1 MSSTASPPEP
11 APAPGGTE
19 APYRSGFNAALRGLQ
34 VSCDGGGPIAGTHLA
49 GRQNFAGTLSGDYRD
64 FGPDRPHAWRWYLL
78 TALTQKPDGYAH
90 QAVWCEAESLDA
102 PGSDDAR
109 LREHL
114 YTTG

>member
-11 APAPGGTE
+11 APAPGTPD

-34 VSCDGGGPIAGTHLA
+34 VQCDGGGPIAGTHLA

-64 FGPDRPHAWRWYLL
+64 FGPYPWRWYLL
-78 TALTQKPDGYAH
+78 ATLTAKPDSYPH
-90 QAVWCEAESLDA
+90 QAVWCEAESLSA
-102 PGSDDAR
+102 AGSDEAS
-109 LREHL
+109 LRQHL

>member
-11 APAPGGTE
+11 APGATE
-19 APYRSGFNAALRGLQ
+19 APYRSGCNAALRGLQ
-34 VSCDGGGPIAGTHLA
+34 VQCDGGGPIAGTHLA
-49 GRQNFAGTLSGDYRD
+49 GRQSFAGTLSGDYRD
-64 FGPDRPHAWRWYLL
+64 FGPYPWRWYLL
-78 TALTQKPDGYAH
+78 TALTQKPDTYPH
-90 QAVWCEAESLDA
+90 QAVWCEAESLSA

>member
-1 MSSTASPPEP
+1 MSSTALPPEP
-11 APAPGGTE
+11 AQAPGAAD

-34 VSCDGGGPIAGTHLA
+34 VHCDGGGPIAGTHLA

-64 FGPDRPHAWRWYLL
+64 FGPYPWRWYLL
-78 TALTQKPDGYAH
+78 TTLTQKPDTYAH
-90 QAVWCEAESLDA
+90 DAVWCEAESLSA